1 MSFAILRT
9 SKITTSKVGGVNAH
23 NTREMEVPNCDP
35 KESNFN
41 YQLAG
46 TKSLKNDIENRLEE
60 AGIHKT
66 RKNAVLGIEHMMTA
80 SPEYFE
86 NDKDNKKFY
95 EFENECMNWLK
106 DRYGEKNIINVH
118 AHFDEHTPHLHAI
131 VTPILEK
138 NVKWKNGTES
148 GIKRENRLSA
158 RDFING
164 SKAMTQMQDSFSNH
178 LKNAGLNLERGEK
191 GSKATHTEIKTFYNS
206 IQEAQKEIK
215 QQKPSLIAKEVIFEK
230 RDKTENALSFKW
242 VTEDKHRENQESKA
256 NQLIK
261 NYQNQAIELSKKLE
275 HTKTLLKEES
285 RLKSNLETSNSKL
298 THKNNSLLQ
307 ENKNLKKENT
317 KWSEGYSNLKNKYH
331 NEITVRQDREIDIN
345 RLQKD
350 LLKTVST
357 PLTPHKIKVAE
368 QNISSNKGYF
378 DNLLKKREELKQEQI
393 QQKQKEELAK
403 QKNQQSK
410 KVEDTSNEKKNNQ
423 NNSIKKTEGE
433 KKQMKL

>member
-9 SKITTSKVGGVNAH
+9 SKITASKVGGVNAH

-95 EFENECMNWLK
+95 EFENECVNWLK

-215 QQKPSLIAKEVIFEK
+215 QQKPSLIDNKVTFEK

-242 VTEDKHRENQESKA
+242 VTEDKHRENQENKA

-261 NYQNQAIELSKKLE
+261 NYQNQAIELSKQLDNIK
-275 HTKTLLKEES
+275 HLLKEES
-285 RLKSNLETSNSKL
+285 RLKSNLEVSNDKL
-298 THKNNSLLQ
+298 TYKNNSLVQ
-307 ENKNLKKENT
+307 ENKNLRKEN
-317 KWSEGYSNLKNKYH
+317 KDWRAVYSDLKTEYRKEKKFKENNFGNLHLNQIQFF
-331 NEITVRQDREIDIN
+331 NA
-345 RLQKD
+345 LGKD
-350 LLKTVST
+350 LDKNEKE
-357 PLTPHKIKVAE
+357 KIREDLREKIE
-368 QNISSNKGYF
+368 KGKPSYQRIRNER
-378 DNLLKKREELKQEQI
+378 DQEKEALRKQEEEAKKQTQQLKKQEIGVKQIEQTEG
-393 QQKQKEELAK
+393 KK
-403 QKNQQSK
+403 KNQGR
-410 KVEDTSNEKKNNQ
+410 
-423 NNSIKKTEGE
+423 SI
-433 KKQMKL
+433 